1 MSARIRGR
9 TGRTDAA
16 VRRPSPRVVA
26 GSLFAAAIVVIAVLA
41 SWPIYRSPAFLIM
54 AGVAVA
60 AAAVI
65 AALAWRRRWSPL
77 LTGGV
82 LAGAF
87 LVLGVPLAVPS
98 RMGGPLDILRG
109 IADLGAGAIVG
120 WKDLL
125 TVDLPLGSY
134 RNLLVPAFVVFLVG
148 TCLLLLLAWRG
159 DRRAYAAPVVAVAM
173 VSFGLLFGRTEVS
186 APLPVGAF
194 TLYAPAETALG
205 LAALL
210 ACLVWLA
217 WRSHDERVRSLLHA
231 AESSGVRASRRPTQA
246 DRRRVALGAG
256 MVVGAMVIAVAI
268 VPFAARGVE
277 REVLRSSTGPEID
290 LSAEVSPLSQYRS
303 MFADDRVD
311 DVLFTVDPAANL
323 PDRLRIATLD
333 DYDGES
339 FRAGGSAS
347 VEAGRFVRVPFR
359 LDPGEGTPVDVGIR
373 VEGLRGI
380 WMPTAGRLASI
391 EFGGPRATEL
401 ADGFYYSAAAAAGVQ
416 VAAEGLSGGDSYRLR
431 GVEPWAGSLDE
442 AEPPGGASGD
452 VTPPESLRTW
462 VQEHVEGSGGTA
474 LAGLV
479 TLLRERGYLS
489 HGLDGAQDALP
500 AWAAGMEDYR
510 FQPSASGHSL
520 GRIDTLFARL
530 LERETDPRAAAT
542 SNYVAAVGDDEQF
555 AVAVALVARELGFP
569 SRVVVG
575 VRLAS
580 ADDGVAVCEKGVCLA
595 GDLSAWTEVLT
606 ADGDWIAVDATPQY
620 AQSPSLDIVQQ
631 RDPEN
636 VTEVRPDTVEEI
648 LPPSPVQ
655 QDAAQTERPADGG
668 LDLSWLAPA
677 LRIGAMVLLVL
688 ALAFGPFVVII
699 VAKAS
704 RRRARRT
711 AATPVAR
718 IAGGWD
724 EYVDAAVDA
733 GRTPAR
739 SATRAEAAL
748 AFATAEGDR
757 LAADADRAVFGGASG
772 VTDDEADAF
781 WDRVDRERHALVADN
796 GFWRRAAATVSL
808 KSILHHIAPAQGG
821 RTRFSERGWRR
832 AAEPARATS

>member
-1 MSARIRGR
+1 MNVRR
-9 TGRTDAA
+9 TGRTGAA
-16 VRRPSPRVVA
+16 ARRISPRIVA
-26 GSLFAAAIVVIAVLA
+26 GSLFAGAIVVIAA
-41 SWPIYRSPAFLIM
+41 CAAWPIYRSPAFLLM
-54 AGVAVA
+54 TGVSVAV
-60 AAAVI
+60 AAVI
-65 AALAWRRRWSPL
+65 AAVSWRRRWRAL
-77 LTGGV
+77 LTGAV

-98 RMGGPLDILRG
+98 RLGGPLDILRG
-109 IADLGAGAIVG
+109 LADLLAGAIVG

-125 TVDLPLGSY
+125 TVDLPVGSY

-159 DRRAYAAPVVAVAM
+159 DRRACAAPVVAIAM
-173 VSFGLLFGRTEVS
+173 VSYGLLFGRTDVS
-186 APLPVGAF
+186 DPLPVGPF

-217 WRSHDERVRSLLHA
+217 WRTHDERVRSLVSA
-231 AESSGVRASRRPTQA
+231 AESSGVRASRRPSPA

-256 MVVGAMVIAVAI
+256 MVAGAMVIAVAV
-268 VPFAARGVE
+268 VPFAARGAE

-290 LSAEVSPLSQYRS
+290 LSAAVSPLSQYRA
-303 MFADDRVD
+303 MFADERVE

-323 PDRLRIATLD
+323 PERIRIATLD

-347 VEAGRFVRVPFR
+347 VEAGRFVRVPWT
-359 LDPGEGTPVDVGIR
+359 LEPGEGIPVDLQIR
-373 VEGLRGI
+373 IEGLRDI
-380 WMPTAGRLASI
+380 WMPTAGRLSSVD
-391 EFGGPRATEL
+391 FGGPRATEL
-401 ADGFYYSAAAAAGVQ
+401 SDGFYYSEAAAAGVQ
-416 VAAEGLSGGDSYRLR
+416 VAADGLIAGDSYRVR
-431 GVEPWAGSLDE
+431 GVEPWPASLED
-442 AEPPGGASGD
+442 AEPPGGATGD

-462 VQEHVEGSGGTA
+462 VQEHATGSDGAA

-479 TLLRERGYLS
+479 SLLRERGYLS

-500 AWAAGMEDYR
+500 AWATVLSEYR

-530 LERETDPRAAAT
+530 LERETDPRAAVT

-580 ADDGVAVCEKGVCLA
+580 ADDGVTVCEKGVCLA
-595 GDLSAWTEVLT
+595 SDVSAWTEVLT
-606 ADGDWIAVDATPQY
+606 ADGDWIPIDATPQY

-655 QDAAQTERPADGG
+655 QDSAQTERPADVG
-668 LDLSWLAPA
+668 LDLSWLGPV
-677 LRIGAMVLLVL
+677 LRIAAMAALVLLL
-688 ALAFGPFVVII
+688 ALGPFIVIV
-699 VAKAS
+699 VAKTG
-704 RRRARRT
+704 RRRTRRG

-724 EYVDAAVDA
+724 EYVDAAVDSGHA
-733 GRTPAR
+733 APRA
-739 SATRAEAAL
+739 ATRTEAAR
-748 AFATAEGDR
+748 AFATPEGER
-757 LAADADRAVFGGASG
+757 LALDADRAVFGGPDG
-772 VTDDEADAF
+772 VTDAEAVEF
-781 WDRVDRERHALVADN
+781 WDRVDRERRALVAEN

-808 KSILHHIAPAQGG
+808 KSIVHHIAPAPGG
-821 RTRFSERGWRR
+821 RTRFSERGRRR
-832 AAEPARATS
+832 AAEPVRATS